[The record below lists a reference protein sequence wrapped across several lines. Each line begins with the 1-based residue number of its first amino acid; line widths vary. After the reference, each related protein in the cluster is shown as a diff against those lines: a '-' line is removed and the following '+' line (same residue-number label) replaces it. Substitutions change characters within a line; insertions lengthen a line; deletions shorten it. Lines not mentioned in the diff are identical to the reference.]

1 MRRREDAMS
10 LRLRTCGNQET
21 CNRSQD
27 HLGLGSRMELAVR
40 RVTRDGLQYQTK
52 ALGAPHGAAWYRD
65 LWILRAPWLRMSV
78 LETNSEEEGQRAEVG
93 IRLGM
98 SHCGWLFCLGTEQ
111 PPLAR
116 SYAAGFLRVRP
127 KPMSPDASNHS
138 AAGTGT
144 GNTPVNCTSSNCVLP
159 E

>member
-1 MRRREDAMS
+1 MPLSVD
-10 LRLRTCGNQET
+10 
-21 CNRSQD
+21 SQ
-27 HLGLGSRMELAVR
+27 G
-40 RVTRDGLQYQTK
+40 
-52 ALGAPHGAAWYRD
+52 
-65 LWILRAPWLRMSV
+65 APWLRMSV
-78 LETNSEEEGQRAEVG
+78 LGTNSPEEDRSAEVS
-93 IRLGM
+93 IWLRMSLG
-98 SHCGWLFCLGTEQ
+98 GWLFCSGTEQ
-111 PPLAR
+111 PPLAK